1 MKGVRATPRQRKR
14 LQTAGVLVTVAVLIW
29 AILSR
34 GGQLRGAELSNRTG
48 LLNEARKDLESGNS
62 DGAARLLRA
71 WLAAHPADT
80 SARILLGEADEV
92 AGDFTGAESE
102 FKRALKT
109 EPANPDALVS
119 LASLYDHQHRPS
131 LAEPLLARAVNAAP
145 GSESTRL
152 AWATVLAELHRY
164 PEAASAINGV
174 PAPKPA
180 KERLAF
186 LRLKAAIASGSGKP
200 DEAAREMESALT
212 LAPESTSVRLAAG
225 ITELQAS
232 HWSRAAE
239 LLRPV
244 YLSTRNAGV
253 GLDLLQAEIHSHA
266 DFSST
271 LDSLRAGSPAD
282 EPPAETAHLR
292 SAIGDVL
299 LRAGHYSEA
308 LKDFQA
314 AVAARPDDPAALAEL
329 GAAQLGAGDA
339 NAAFRSASRAA
350 QLGDSA
356 ATERLLGDIEE
367 QRGRSLDA
375 VHSYQKAVGM
385 NPDDEQYWLALGT
398 ELLRH
403 ETYKPALAVFEKA
416 AEKFPHS
423 LRIQTALGMTQYF
436 LERYPQAIQTL
447 VAASRLK
454 PSSATPIE
462 FLGQIQLQQQV
473 TPQPE
478 ATRAICSFA
487 DAHARSGA
495 AMAYCGALLARAA
508 HDHGAT
514 RPPAEAL
521 RKLRL
526 AARTD
531 PSEGVARCELGKA
544 LEWAEQWKDARTEM
558 QVCVRI
564 EPRSAEGYYRLAEID
579 RHLGDVQGAREALKL
594 HDAAV
599 REMVASNARHDAAL
613 EKFLY
618 SSGTPPPPK

>member
-1 MKGVRATPRQRKR
+1 MKGVRAASRCRKR
-14 LQTAGVLVTVAVLIW
+14 VQAAGFFCVLTVLTG
-29 AILSR
+29 AILSGALKAHGAQAHGR
-34 GGQLRGAELSNRTG
+34 PAVLR
-48 LLNEARKDLESGNS
+48 EAQNDLESGNS
-62 DGAARLLRA
+62 TRAIGRLGA
-71 WLAAHPADT
+71 WLGAHPADAD
-80 SARILLGEADEV
+80 ARILLGKADEA
-92 AGDFTGAESE
+92 AGDFAGAESE
-102 FKRALKT
+102 FKRALKI
-109 EPANPDALVS
+109 EPANPDALIS

-131 LAEPLLARAVNAAP
+131 LAEPLLARAVKAAP
-145 GSESTRL
+145 ASQSARL

-164 PEAASAINGV
+164 PEAASALDGV
-174 PAPKPA
+174 PAPEPV
-180 KERLAF
+180 EETVAF
-186 LRLKAAIASGSGKP
+186 LRLKAAIASGNGKP
-200 DEAAREMESALT
+200 VEAAREMESALA
-212 LAPESTSVRLAAG
+212 LAPESDSVRLAAG
-225 ITELQAS
+225 ITELRAS
-232 HWSRAAE
+232 HWSRASE

-244 YLSTRNAGV
+244 YKSTRSAGI
-253 GLDLLQAEIHSHA
+253 GLELLKAEIGGHT

-271 LDSLRAGSPAD
+271 LQDLRTASPATARS
-282 EPPAETAHLR
+282 AESAHLR
-292 SAIGDVL
+292 AAIGGVML
-299 LRAGHYSEA
+299 SAGLYAEA
-308 LKDFQA
+308 VKDFQA
-314 AVAARPDDPAALAEL
+314 VVAAAPDDPAALAEL
-329 GAAQLGAGDA
+329 AEAQLAAGDA
-339 NAAFRSASRAA
+339 NAALRSASRAA
-350 QLGDSA
+350 ELGDSA

-367 QRGRSLDA
+367 RQGRSLDA
-375 VHSYQKAVGM
+375 VHSFQKAVAM

-447 VAASRLK
+447 VAASRLQ
-454 PSSATPIE
+454 PDSPAPIE

-487 DAHARSGA
+487 DAHAKSGA

-508 HDHGAT
+508 HDHGAA

-521 RKLRL
+521 RRLRL
-526 AARTD
+526 AARVD

-544 LEWAEQWKDARTEM
+544 LEWAGHWNEARTEM
-558 QVCVRI
+558 QACVRI

-579 RHLGDVQGAREALKL
+579 RRLGDARGAQEALMR

-618 SSGTPPPPK
+618 SSGTAPPHK